1 MPSEFEI
8 AERAKELFITE
19 HPDDRRWGNNLPDG
33 VSFEMDV
40 GSLRPPMLTD
50 RERQRY
56 LKRAREEL
64 KV

>member
-1 MPSEFEI
+1 MPSGFEI
-8 AERAKELFITE
+8 AEKAKELFISE

-33 VSFEMDV
+33 LSFEMDV
-40 GSLRPPMLTD
+40 ELIRPPMLTD

-56 LKRAREEL
+56 FSKAREEL